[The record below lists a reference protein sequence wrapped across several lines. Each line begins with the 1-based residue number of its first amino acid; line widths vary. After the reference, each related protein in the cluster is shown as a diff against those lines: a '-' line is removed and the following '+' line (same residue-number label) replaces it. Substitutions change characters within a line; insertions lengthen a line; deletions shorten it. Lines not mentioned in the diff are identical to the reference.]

1 MLLRDYQIDMLSRLS
16 SAWEHHRSVLVQMP
30 TGTGKTVLM
39 AEAVRREL
47 SGDSPAALSSA
58 VSAADSAADPASVLV
73 VAHRRELIDQIGNTL
88 TAHGIGTDSVTV
100 ESIQK
105 LSRASS
111 ADRSAGSSPTL
122 VIVDEAHHALARTYS
137 MLWDLYPSARFLGL
151 TATPCRLSG
160 EPLSELFD
168 VMLQS
173 LSIQEFIDRG
183 WLSDFEY
190 VSAAPDSRMAMQVQS
205 LRKKGAD
212 GDYQTKEMAAVMDVP
227 ESIEHLYRT
236 YSKFAGGRKGIVYAI
251 DREHARHI
259 ADYYCD
265 RGVSACV
272 IDSRTPSMERDV
284 LVAGY
289 RNNTIDVLV
298 NVDIFGEGFDVPE
311 VEFIQLARP
320 TLSLSK
326 YMQQVGRGMRTA
338 EGKGH
343 VLILDM
349 VGLYQ
354 TFGLPTDGRDWE
366 DYFHGRSAGK
376 GETASTAPVIL
387 RDGDSDARELVNLEM
402 VRIRNRSEK
411 FEGLA
416 VYMQGGKYGVMHDGR
431 QTTPAVFERVERCYN
446 GLFYAYGIYP
456 YAIYRSRKT
465 VIDMDGHD
473 LGVQLYGTLT
483 LHGEFL
489 HGKNVGGADVMWD
502 TVGRKYY
509 QGREPRFEH
518 AGWLDLVSV
527 GRDEYELRNNRGLHL
542 FRFRKQD
549 VLFNRHIAIIR
560 DVLVLKSENVRTF
573 RIFGYGGDHVYVC
586 GRKDAHVI
594 PVSWDGRIGQTE
606 DFLPYGLTQY
616 ADFEKLQLKSVYG
629 RPAYVDF
636 NGKIQITFH

>member
-1 MLLRDYQIDMLSRLS
+1 MLLRDYQTDMLSRLS
-16 SAWEHHRSVLVQMP
+16 VAWERHRSVLVQMP

-39 AEAVRREL
+39 AEVVRREL
-47 SGDSPAALSSA
+47 VSASSA
-58 VSAADSAADPASVLV
+58 SYASVLI
-73 VAHRRELIDQIGNTL
+73 VAHRRELIDQIRSTL
-88 TAHGIGTDSVTV
+88 SSHGIHSSRVTV

-105 LSRASS
+105 LSAHRGQEPAI
-111 ADRSAGSSPTL
+111 RVKPTL

-137 MLWDLYPSARFLGL
+137 MLWDIYPSARFLGL

-173 LSIQEFIDRG
+173 WTIKEFIDRG

-190 VSAAPDSRMAMQVQS
+190 VSAAPDSRMVMKVRQ

-236 YSKFAGGRKGIVYAI
+236 YSRFAGGRKGIVYAI

-259 ADYYCD
+259 ADYYCSK
-265 RGVSACV
+265 GVSACV
-272 IDSRTPSMERDV
+272 IDSRTPAPERAS
-284 LVAGY
+284 LVGRY
-289 RNNTIDVLV
+289 RGTDPLPIDVLV

-326 YMQQVGRGMRTA
+326 YMQQLGRGMRTA
-338 EGKGH
+338 KGKGH

-354 TFGLPTDGRDWE
+354 TFGLPTDRRNWD
-366 DYFHGRSAGK
+366 DYFHGRSAGR
-376 GETASTAPVIL
+376 GEASSTAPVIL
-387 RDGDSDARELVNLEM
+387 RDGDSDTRELVNLEM

-411 FEGLA
+411 SVGLA
-416 VYMQGGKYGVMHDGR
+416 VYMLGGKYGVMHDGR
-431 QTTPAVFERVERCYN
+431 QTTPAVFEKIERCYN

-456 YAIYRSRKT
+456 YGVYRNRKT
-465 VIDMDGHD
+465 VIDMNGYD

-489 HGKNVGGADVMWD
+489 YGKNVGGADVMWD

-509 QGREPRFEH
+509 QGREPKIEH
-518 AGWLDLVSV
+518 VGWLDLVRV
-527 GRDEYELRNNRGLHL
+527 GRDEYELRNNRGLHM
-542 FRFRKQD
+542 FRFRKSE
-549 VLFNRHIAIIR
+549 VLFNRHIAIIH
-560 DVLVLKSENVRTF
+560 DVLLLKSENVRTF
-573 RIFGYGGDHVYVC
+573 RIFGYGDGCVYVC
-586 GRKDAHVI
+586 SRKDAHVI
-594 PVSWDGRIGQTE
+594 PVSRDGRIGVTVPLIPA
-606 DFLPYGLTQY
+606 DLTQM
-616 ADFEKLQLKSVYG
+616 ADFDKLQLKSVFG
-629 RPAYVDF
+629 KPVYVTTH
-636 NGKIQITFH
+636 GKLHIAFH